1 MKDVNKRLGLDQP
14 ARYRIKVRGRLD
26 ERWSDWFNGM
36 TIASERGITTLT
48 GAVDQAALHGILSKI
63 RNLNL
68 TLISV
73 TPIESEKDSSH
84 LQQGGERNGK
94 TLENGVA

>member
-1 MKDVNKRLGLDQP
+1 MKDVNKRRGSDLP

-36 TIASERGITTLT
+36 TITPERGITTLT
-48 GAVDQAALHGILSKI
+48 GAVDQAKLRGILSKI
-63 RNLNL
+63 WDLNL
-68 TLISV
+68 TVVSV
-73 TPIESEKDSSH
+73 TQMESEKDSSH
-84 LQQGGERNGK
+84 LHEGGERNGK

>member
-1 MKDVNKRLGLDQP
+1 MKDVNKRRGSDLP

-36 TIASERGITTLT
+36 TITPERGITTLT
-48 GAVDQAALHGILSKI
+48 GAVDQAKLRGILSKI
-63 RNLNL
+63 WDLNL
-68 TLISV
+68 TVVSV
-73 TPIESEKDSSH
+73 TQMESEQDSSH
-84 LQQGGERNGK
+84 LHEGGERNGK